1 MIGAPARPTWSRQRM
16 VQTISGMAIISSFG
30 FQSSSPGREC
40 LLLQEHDYL
49 WVGAGVLVFYNSDS
63 ARGVVTSRGLFIRVS
78 SAIQLSIGWLQKVV
92 EISTEP
98 TELDRVRPAR
108 EQEGASGL
116 AGLEGLAGLSSMV
129 GAFYVG
135 QDIRRNPSRSTAPLS
150 TPAPLAQRAGDV
162 ENGGVHFLEFHW
174 NTLLYIKFT

>member
-1 MIGAPARPTWSRQRM
+1 M
-16 VQTISGMAIISSFG
+16 
-30 FQSSSPGREC
+30 
-40 LLLQEHDYL
+40 
-49 WVGAGVLVFYNSDS
+49 FYNSDS
-63 ARGVVTSRGLFIRVS
+63 ARGVVTSRGLFSRVS
-78 SAIQLSIGWLQKVV
+78 SAIQLSIGWKVV
-92 EISTEP
+92 ENSTEP

-135 QDIRRNPSRSTAPLS
+135 QDFRRNPSRSTAPFP

-162 ENGGVHFLEFHW
+162 KVGGGALVRVPLEYNVGWRGTGATHCLGSGCDI
-174 NTLLYIKFT
+174 LLCPRISSGLLLEYVPFVLSP

>member
-1 MIGAPARPTWSRQRM
+1 MFLGW
-16 VQTISGMAIISSFG
+16 V
-30 FQSSSPGREC
+30 
-40 LLLQEHDYL
+40 

-63 ARGVVTSRGLFIRVS
+63 ACGVVTSRGLFIRVS
-78 SAIQLSIGWLQKVV
+78 SAIQLSIGWKVM

-135 QDIRRNPSRSTAPLS
+135 QDFRRNPSRSTAPLP

-162 ENGGVHFLEFHW
+162 EIGGCIFLSSIGTCYLVVEDWFSSS
-174 NTLLYIKFT
+174 